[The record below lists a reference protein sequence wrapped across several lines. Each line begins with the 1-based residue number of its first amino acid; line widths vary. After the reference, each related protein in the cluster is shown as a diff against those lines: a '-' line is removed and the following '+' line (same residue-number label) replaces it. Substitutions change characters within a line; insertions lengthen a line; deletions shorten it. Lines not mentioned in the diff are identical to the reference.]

1 VTTVLVTGEGIPLL
15 ARLRAIAPDAFIIC
29 LTTGHGSALE
39 EQRELSDRVIAMAG
53 REVSEWVALARS
65 LHAGHGIDAVC
76 AFGEMGQQECAAIA
90 ADLSL
95 PWHSRSTIRHV
106 YDKVAMR
113 QRLREA
119 GLSSLHTIPIRD
131 AADLAALS
139 SRSDAPLIVKPRS
152 GSGSA
157 GIRLVGPGGGTDEA
171 FSHAA
176 GTGRYGGRAVIAET
190 FAAGDELSIETFSHH
205 GTHSVAAITAKIV
218 ARESK
223 AELGHIV
230 PAATSP
236 EVTAQIEKFIPRCL
250 EALGITFGPTHTEV
264 MVSATGVEVIE
275 THTRCG
281 GGHITDLVREA
292 TGVDLIDLTVRQVLG
307 LLTAE
312 QPVTPPARDGRAR
325 YAGIFFLTPDLPGTV
340 VGPANSVAA
349 TADAR
354 LIGLDLSGLDGLD
367 AVHVPASNHVR
378 GPYCIV
384 LGSSPAEAAQAAAR
398 IAAEVRVTV
407 RVPDRGEL
415 RAARLCL
422 AATTFPSDGMPAF
435 L

>member
-1 VTTVLVTGEGIPLL
+1 MTTVLVAGEGIPLL
-15 ARLRAIAPDAFIIC
+15 ARLRAVAPDAFIIC
-29 LTTGHGSALE
+29 LTTGHGSAFG

-53 REVSEWVALARS
+53 REVSEWVALSRS
-65 LHAGHGIDAVC
+65 LHGSRGIDAVC
-76 AFGEMGQQECAAIA
+76 AFGEMGQRECAAIA
-90 ADLSL
+90 ADLGL
-95 PWHSRSTIRHV
+95 PWHSISTIRHV

-113 QRLREA
+113 ERLREA

-131 AADLAALS
+131 AAELTALS
-139 SRSDAPLIVKPRS
+139 SRSAGPLIVKPRT

-157 GIRLVGPGGGTDEA
+157 GICLVRSAGDADEA
-171 FSHAA
+171 FSCATGA
-176 GTGRYGGRAVIAET
+176 GRYGGRAVIAET
-190 FAAGDELSIETFSHH
+190 FAVGDEFSVEAFSHC
-205 GTHSVAAITAKIV
+205 GTHSVAAITTKIV

-236 EVTAQIEKFIPRCL
+236 PLTAQIEEFVPQCL

-264 MVSATGVEVIE
+264 IASATGVEVIE

-292 TGVDLIDLTVRQVLG
+292 TGVDLIDLTVRQALG
-307 LLTAE
+307 SLTAE
-312 QPVTPPARDGRAR
+312 QPVTPSRDGRAD
-325 YAGIFFLTPDLPGTV
+325 YAGIFFLTPDWPGTV
-340 VGPANSVAA
+340 VGSANSVPP
-349 TADAR
+349 TGDGH
-354 LIGLDLSGLDGLD
+354 LIELDLSGLEGLD
-367 AVHVPASNHVR
+367 GGHVPASNHVR

-415 RAARLCL
+415 RETQLCL
-422 AATTFPSDGMPAF
+422 AATTFLSDGLPAF